1 MRGEIIRTAGSRQLS
16 NFRIGGPDDPVRMVC
31 LRECVF
37 LLARTTNARG
47 KPRLTSKI
55 LPMRQASPDS
65 RAADAADYG
74 KDEKFQNWASLLM
87 QQIKQRSTMGS
98 DVWR

>member
-1 MRGEIIRTAGSRQLS
+1 
-16 NFRIGGPDDPVRMVC
+16 
-31 LRECVF
+31 
-37 LLARTTNARG
+37 
-47 KPRLTSKI
+47 
-55 LPMRQASPDS
+55 MRQASPDS

-74 KDEKFQNWASLLM
+74 KDEKIRNWASLLM